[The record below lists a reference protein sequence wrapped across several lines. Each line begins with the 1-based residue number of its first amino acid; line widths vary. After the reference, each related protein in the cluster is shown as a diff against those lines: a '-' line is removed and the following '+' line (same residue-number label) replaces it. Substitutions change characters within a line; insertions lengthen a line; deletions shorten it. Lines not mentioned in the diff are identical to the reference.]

1 MVVRGAVLRNLV
13 LGDGAVGDV
22 DVFGQDVN
30 VVEEILVDAEVA
42 ALLLG
47 RADGVELVEAEY
59 GHVAE
64 ADEALLVAFHQL
76 AVEPQRRAAR
86 GKAQHEGLLL
96 FVDFVRTVEF
106 VVGADRLDDGVGNIL
121 NA

>member
-1 MVVRGAVLRNLV
+1 M
-13 LGDGAVGDV
+13 
-22 DVFGQDVN
+22 
-30 VVEEILVDAEVA
+30 DAEVA

-64 ADEALLVAFHQL
+64 ADETLFVAFHQL
-76 AVEPQRRAAR
+76 AVESQRRAVR

-106 VVGADRLDDGVGNIL
+106 VVGADRLDDGVGNVL
-121 NA
+121 NAQIFVFIDRRVNFLVTMDDVARRRFCDQAAVFRK